1 MIVLDANLLVYAYHP
16 QSPLHQRA
24 KTWVEAAF
32 AGQEPV
38 RLPWQ
43 TISAFLRLTTSPKVF
58 QAPLTIE
65 EAEAAVSA
73 WLELPAVG
81 PIDPGERYWTIL
93 RTLLVK
99 AQVTGPLVSDA
110 VLAALAIEHGA
121 TLCTTDRDFRRFEG
135 LRLSNPIAA

>member
-1 MIVLDANLLVYAYHP
+1 VIVLDANLLVYAYHP

-32 AGQEPV
+32 GGQEPV

-43 TISAFLRLTTSPKVF
+43 TISAFLRLTTNPKVF

-135 LRLSNPIAA
+135 LKLSNPIEA